1 MTAKPNLI
9 DTAASFDKML
19 GVLADAPRIALDT
32 EADSLFHYWPK
43 VCLIQLSAAAG
54 ANDSTIDFLVDPL
67 RVENLEPLGSMLN
80 AIEVVMH
87 AAENDAL
94 LLVREFDFCIPRIF
108 DTQLAARILGWP
120 RVGLAAILEEK
131 FGVIS
136 DKRQQRT
143 DWSRR
148 PLTPQQ
154 ITYAALDTHHLLPLR
169 EMQIDELKAKGRWE
183 EALDAFAQLALIGED
198 AQPMEARMFWDMK
211 GVRDVP
217 REQHG
222 LLSALWEWRE
232 AEAQRRDVP
241 PFKIA
246 NDSVLMALADQA
258 PVNSAA
264 LKQVH
269 GLGDYVLSRYGDALL
284 RVIREGRERRL
295 PAYPPY
301 RGRPENMLDDAQ
313 RARFDAL
320 RAWRTKVAEQRG
332 VTLDI
337 VLNSATLIEIAKL
350 NPRNVDEMVGIA
362 GMTPWKRG
370 AYGDDI
376 LRVLKSK

>member
-1 MTAKPNLI
+1 MPNLI
-9 DTAASFDKML
+9 DTDAGFNRMMDVL
-19 GVLADAPRIALDT
+19 GDVPLIALDT
-32 EADSLFHYWPK
+32 EADSLFHYTPK
-43 VCLIQLSAAAG
+43 VCLIQLSASAG
-54 ANDSTIDFLVDPL
+54 ANGAIIDFLVDPL
-67 RVENLEPLGSMLN
+67 RVKGLQPLGERLN
-80 AIEVVMH
+80 KAEVVMH

-94 LLVREFDFCIPRIF
+94 LLGREFGFSIPRIF

-120 RVGLAAILEEK
+120 RAGLAAILEEK
-131 FGVIS
+131 FNVLS

-154 ITYAALDTHHLLPLR
+154 VAYAALDTHHLLPLR
-169 EMQIDELKAKGRWE
+169 EMQIDELKTKGRWE
-183 EALDAFAQLALIGED
+183 EALDGFAQLSTIGDD
-198 AQPMEARMFWDMK
+198 AQPTEARTFWDMK

-232 AEAQRRDVP
+232 SEAKRRDVP

-246 NDSVLMALADQA
+246 NDSVLVALADQA
-258 PVNSAA
+258 PANHAA
-264 LKQVH
+264 LNRVQ
-269 GLGDYVLSRYGDALL
+269 GLGDYTISRYGDMLL
-284 RVIREGRERRL
+284 RVIREGQTRKP

-301 RGRPENMLDDAQ
+301 RGRPESMLDDAQ

-320 RAWRTKVAEQRG
+320 RAWRMKVAEQRG
-332 VTLDI
+332 VSLEI
-337 VLNSATLIEIAKL
+337 ILNSATLIEIAKL
-350 NPRNVDEMVGIA
+350 NPRSVDELVGVA
-362 GMTPWKRG
+362 GMTPWKRS

-376 LRVLKSK
+376 LRVLRVKL

>member
-1 MTAKPNLI
+1 MTPNLI
-9 DTAASFDKML
+9 DTAAGFDKML
-19 GVLADAPRIALDT
+19 GVIADAPRIALDT
-32 EADSLFHYWPK
+32 ESDSLFHYWPK
-43 VCLIQLSAAAG
+43 VSLIQLSASAG
-54 ANDSTIDFLVDPL
+54 AHDSIIDFLVDPL
-67 RVENLEPLGSMLN
+67 RLKSLQPLGEKLN
-80 AIEVVMH
+80 PIEVVMH

-94 LLVREFDFCIPRIF
+94 LLAREFGFHIPRIF

-131 FGVIS
+131 FGVLS
-136 DKRQQRT
+136 DKRMQRT

-148 PLTPQQ
+148 PLSPQQ
-154 ITYAALDTHHLLPLR
+154 ITYAAQDTHSLLPLR
-169 EMQIDELKAKGRWE
+169 ELLIDELKAKGRWE
-183 EALDAFAQLALIGED
+183 EAVDAFAQLAAIGIDPQQINE
-198 AQPMEARMFWDMK
+198 RTFWDMK

-217 REQHG
+217 RDQQG

-246 NDSVLMALADQA
+246 NDAVLMALAEQA
-258 PVNSAA
+258 PASQSA
-264 LKQVH
+264 LQRVH

-284 RVIREGRERRL
+284 GVIREGQTRRP
-295 PAYPPY
+295 PAFPPY
-301 RGRPENMLDDAQ
+301 RGRPESMLDDAQ

-320 RAWRTKVAEQRG
+320 RAWRAKVAEQRG

-337 VLNSATLIEIAKL
+337 VLNSATLIEIAKK
-350 NPRNVDEMVGIA
+350 NPREVDELMGIA

-370 AYGDDI
+370 AYGEDI
-376 LRVLKSK
+376 LRVLKAR

>member
-1 MTAKPNLI
+1 MPNLI
-9 DTAASFDKML
+9 DTDAGLSKML
-19 GVLADAPRIALDT
+19 DVLADVNLIALDT

-43 VCLIQLSAAAG
+43 VCLIQLSAGAG
-54 ANDSTIDFLVDPL
+54 ANNSIIDFLVDPL
-67 RVENLEPLGSMLN
+67 RVKNLQPLGDQLH

-94 LLVREFDFCIPRIF
+94 LLAREFNFNIPRIF

-120 RVGLAAILEEK
+120 RAGLAAILEDK
-131 FGVIS
+131 FGVMS

-148 PLTPQQ
+148 PLTSQQ
-154 ITYAALDTHHLLPLR
+154 ITYAALDTHHLLQLR
-169 EMQIDELKAKGRWE
+169 DMQIDELKSKGRWE
-183 EALDAFAQLALIGED
+183 EALDGFEQLSKIGED
-198 AQPMEARMFWDMK
+198 AQPMEARTFWDMK

-232 AEAQRRDVP
+232 AEAQRRDIP

-246 NDSVLMALADQA
+246 NDSTLVMLTEQA
-258 PVNSAA
+258 PSSYSV
-264 LKQVH
+264 LQRMQ
-269 GLGDYVLSRYGDALL
+269 GLGDYTLSRYGDALL
-284 RVIREGRERRL
+284 HVIREGRTRKP
-295 PAYPPY
+295 PAFPPY
-301 RGRPENMLDDAQ
+301 RGRPESMLDDAQ

-320 RAWRTKVAEQRG
+320 RAWRTHVAEQRG

-337 VLNSATLIEIAKL
+337 ILNSATLIEIAKL
-350 NPRNVDEMVGIA
+350 NPHRVEEMVGVA

-370 AYGDDI
+370 AYGEEI
-376 LRVLKSK
+376 LRVLQSK

>member
-1 MTAKPNLI
+1 MTPNLI
-9 DTAASFDKML
+9 DTESSLHNML
-19 GVLADAPRIALDT
+19 QVLANAPLIALDT

-43 VCLIQLSAAAG
+43 VCLIQLSASAG
-54 ANDSTIDFLVDPL
+54 AHGSMIDFLVDPL
-67 RVENLEPLGSMLN
+67 RVNNLN
-80 AIEVVMH
+80 ALGGALGAVEVVMH

-94 LLVREFDFCIPRIF
+94 LLAREFGIRIPRIF

-120 RVGLAAILEEK
+120 RAGLAAILEEK
-131 FGVIS
+131 FGVLS

-169 EMQIDELKAKGRWE
+169 EMQIEELTAKGRWE
-183 EALDAFAQLALIGED
+183 EALDGFAQLAMIGND
-198 AQPMEARMFWDMK
+198 AQPTEARTFWGMK

-217 REQHG
+217 RPQHG

-232 AEAQRRDVP
+232 AEAQRRDMP

-246 NDSVLMALADQA
+246 NDAVLMALAEQA
-258 PVNSAA
+258 PASHAA
-264 LKQVH
+264 LNRVY
-269 GLGDYVLSRYGDALL
+269 GLGDYVVSRYGDALL
-284 RVIREGRERRL
+284 RVIREGQTRQP

-301 RGRPENMLDDAQ
+301 RGRAENVLDDTQ
-313 RARFDAL
+313 RTRFDAL
-320 RAWRTKVAEQRG
+320 RAWRAKVAEQRG

-350 NPRNVDEMVGIA
+350 NPHSVEEMEGIA
-362 GMTPWKRG
+362 GMTPWKRS
-370 AYGDDI
+370 AYGDEI
-376 LRVLKSK
+376 LRVLSRQ

>member
-1 MTAKPNLI
+1 MPNLI
-9 DTAASFDKML
+9 DTDAGLSTML
-19 GVLADAPRIALDT
+19 DALADVNLIALDT

-54 ANDSTIDFLVDPL
+54 AKDSTVDFLVDPL
-67 RVENLEPLGSMLN
+67 RLKNLQPLGDKLKT
-80 AIEVVMH
+80 IEVVMH

-94 LLVREFDFCIPRIF
+94 LLGREFGFHIPRIF

-120 RVGLAAILEEK
+120 RAGLAAILEDK
-131 FGVIS
+131 FGVMS

-148 PLTPQQ
+148 PLTSQQ
-154 ITYAALDTHHLLPLR
+154 IIYAALDTHHLLALR
-169 EMQIDELKAKGRWE
+169 DMQIDELKSKGRWE
-183 EALDAFAQLALIGED
+183 EALDGFEQLASISVD
-198 AQPMEARMFWDMK
+198 AQPTEARTFWDMK

-217 REQHG
+217 RELHG

-232 AEAQRRDVP
+232 AEAQRRDIP

-246 NDSVLMALADQA
+246 NDSVLVTLAEQA
-258 PVNSAA
+258 PVSYSVLQRMN
-264 LKQVH
+264 
-269 GLGDYVLSRYGDALL
+269 GLGDYTLSRYGDALL
-284 RVIREGRERRL
+284 NVIRENRTRKP

-301 RGRPENMLDDAQ
+301 RGRPEGMLDDAQ

-320 RAWRTKVAEQRG
+320 RAWRTQVAEGRG
-332 VTLDI
+332 VSLDI

-350 NPRNVDEMVGIA
+350 NPRSVDEMTGIA

-370 AYGDDI
+370 AYGEDI
-376 LRVLKSK
+376 LRVLKAR

>member
-1 MTAKPNLI
+1 MTTPNLI
-9 DTAASFDKML
+9 DTDAGFGKMMD
-19 GVLADAPRIALDT
+19 VLADVNLIALDT

-43 VCLIQLSAAAG
+43 VCLIQLSAIAG
-54 ANDSTIDFLVDPL
+54 ANGSIIDFLVDPL
-67 RVENLEPLGSMLN
+67 RLKQLQPLGEKLH

-94 LLVREFDFCIPRIF
+94 LLGREFGFHISNIF

-120 RVGLAAILEEK
+120 RAGLAAILEDK
-131 FGVIS
+131 FGVMS

-148 PLTPQQ
+148 PLTSQQ
-154 ITYAALDTHHLLPLR
+154 ITYAALDTHHLLQLR
-169 EMQIDELKAKGRWE
+169 ETQIDELKRKGRWE
-183 EALDAFAQLALIGED
+183 EALDGFEQLASISVD
-198 AQPMEARMFWDMK
+198 AQPTEARTFWDMK

-232 AEAQRRDVP
+232 AEAQRRDIP

-246 NDSVLMALADQA
+246 NDAVLMKLADQV
-258 PVNSAA
+258 PTSYST
-264 LKQVH
+264 LQRIQ
-269 GLGDYVLSRYGDALL
+269 GIGDYTLSRYGDALL
-284 RVIREGRERRL
+284 RVIRDNRTRRP

-301 RGRPENMLDDAQ
+301 RGRPESMLDDAQ
-313 RARFDAL
+313 RSRFDAL
-320 RAWRTKVAEQRG
+320 RAWRTQVAEQRG
-332 VTLDI
+332 VALDI

-350 NPRNVDEMVGIA
+350 NPRSVGEMAGVA
-362 GMTPWKRG
+362 GMTPWKRS
-370 AYGDDI
+370 AYGEDI
-376 LRVLKSK
+376 LRVLKAR

>member
-1 MTAKPNLI
+1 MPNLI
-9 DTAASFDKML
+9 DTDAGLSKML
-19 GVLADAPRIALDT
+19 DALADANLIALDT

-43 VCLIQLSAAAG
+43 VCLIQLSASAG
-54 ANDSTIDFLVDPL
+54 ANGSTIDFLVDPL
-67 RVENLEPLGSMLN
+67 RVKALQPLGDTLH

-94 LLVREFDFCIPRIF
+94 LLGREFGFHIPRIF

-120 RVGLAAILEEK
+120 RAGLAAILEDK
-131 FGVIS
+131 FGVMS

-148 PLTPQQ
+148 PLTAQQ
-154 ITYAALDTHHLLPLR
+154 ITYAALDTHHLMQLR
-169 EMQIDELKAKGRWE
+169 EMQIEELKAKGRWE
-183 EALDAFAQLALIGED
+183 EALDGFEQLASISVD
-198 AQPMEARMFWDMK
+198 AQPMDARTFWDMK

-217 REQHG
+217 RELHG

-232 AEAQRRDVP
+232 AEAQRRDIP

-246 NDSVLMALADQA
+246 NDSVLVTLAEQA
-258 PVNSAA
+258 PMSYSVLQRMN
-264 LKQVH
+264 
-269 GLGDYVLSRYGDALL
+269 GLGDYTLSRYGDALL
-284 RVIREGRERRL
+284 SVIRDNRTRKP

-301 RGRPENMLDDAQ
+301 RGRPEGMLDDAQ

-320 RAWRTKVAEQRG
+320 RAWRTKVAEDRG
-332 VTLDI
+332 VALDI

-350 NPRNVDEMVGIA
+350 NPSGVDEMAGIA

-370 AYGDDI
+370 AYGEDI
-376 LRVLKSK
+376 LRVLQAK